1 MLTSKQRANLR
12 KCANN
17 METILQIGKGGILD
31 TSIKQIDDALTARE
45 LIKIR
50 VLDTVDFTSRQ
61 AADEISAK
69 VNCEVIQVIGS
80 RIVLFRYNEKASKYD
95 EFL

>member
-1 MLTSKQRANLR
+1 MLTSNQRASLR
-12 KCANN
+12 KCANK

-31 TSIKQIDDALTARE
+31 TSIKQINDALTARE

-50 VLDTVDFTSRQ
+50 VLDTAEFSSRE
-61 AADEISAK
+61 AANEIASK
-69 VNCEVIQVIGS
+69 INCEVIQVIGS